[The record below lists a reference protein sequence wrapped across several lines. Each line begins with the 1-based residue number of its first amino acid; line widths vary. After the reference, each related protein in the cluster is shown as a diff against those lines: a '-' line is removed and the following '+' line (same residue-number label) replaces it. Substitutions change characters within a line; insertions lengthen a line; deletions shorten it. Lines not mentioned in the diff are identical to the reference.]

1 MFSKITIGK
10 GQSKYDV
17 IIGEGLCTK
26 ANFQKFVTKERLR
39 TEIVIIGRKLNGNT
53 KLPLSSYMWQN
64 TTSPLE

>member
-26 ANFQKFVTKERLR
+26 TNFQKFVTKDQKILLLR
-39 TEIVIIGRKLNGNT
+39 DRNIPRQKIITIK
-53 KLPLSSYMWQN
+53 KI
-64 TTSPLE
+64 